1 MKKHI
6 TRLLFAALLLLALC
20 IGASAAGT
28 SGKCGPSAYWS
39 FDSNTGTLTISGS
52 GAMDDYGNFLQVPW
66 KDYRLS
72 LRTVVIKEGI
82 THIGANAFT
91 GTTLRGDL
99 TLPDSLLSVGDE
111 AFYGQNGLT
120 GKLTLG
126 KNLQKIGK
134 CAFALCCFSD
144 DLIIPD
150 SVTEIDDYAF
160 SMEMTIGPQRGT
172 LTLGNNLRV
181 IGREAFSGCL
191 YTGSLVIPDSVV
203 EIRDDAF
210 SGCSA
215 LNGTLTLGKNI
226 KTLGESVFC
235 GCSFTGDLIIPDNI
249 TQIPDSTFLHCFRIQ
264 EGTPSWKL
272 TLPTALKTIGA
283 YAFESCNGFSGA
295 LILPDGLASI
305 GDDAFHGCDG
315 FSGSLVLPEG
325 LTSIGDRAFC
335 GCDGFYGKLVLPE
348 GLTSIGAA
356 AFGNCDGFGGTLSLP
371 DSIKTVGERA
381 FYNCEGFTGL
391 KLSASLTRI
400 EKLSFASMS
409 GLKTEVVIPEGV
421 TEIGESAFS
430 FSSMSSVRFPST
442 LKKIGKQ
449 AFYWTFGLT
458 NISTITFPEGLEVI
472 GDEAFASC
480 YFKNAIVL
488 PASIK
493 SIGKKAFDGYWSSGK
508 RNDIPIGVYF
518 LGAAPQL
525 VGTLNANCSFPSDWT
540 LFYLPGTS
548 GWTGDTYAGYK
559 IAPWDGETRWD
570 NLRTNQFGD
579 GWDNKGKKIEASWS
593 VNTDTGKITLT
604 DDLTEGCA
612 VAVSYDV
619 EGRVTSIG
627 VLRTKTDSVRL
638 DLQDTCRL
646 FLLNASS
653 APRLYEPVKINHFLS
668 DT

>member
-20 IGASAAGT
+20 IGAAAAGT
-28 SGKCGPSAYWS
+28 SGKCGPSACWS
-39 FDSNTGTLTISGS
+39 FDSSTGTLTISGS
-52 GAMDDYGNFLQVPW
+52 GAMDDYGDFLQVPW

-82 THIGANAFT
+82 THIGADAFT

-111 AFYGQNGLT
+111 AFWGQNGLT

-134 CAFALCCFSD
+134 RAFALCCFSD

-150 SVTEIDDYAF
+150 SVTEIDDFAF
-160 SMEMTIGPQRGT
+160 SMEMTISPQRGT
-172 LTLGNNLRV
+172 LTLGNNLRM

-203 EIRDDAF
+203 EIRDTAF
-210 SGCSA
+210 YGCSA

-249 TQIPDSTFLHCFRIQ
+249 TQIPDSTFLGCFRIQ

-272 TLPTALKTIGA
+272 TLPAALKTIGA
-283 YAFESCNGFSGA
+283 KAFANCNGFSGA
-295 LILPDGLASI
+295 LILPDGLTSI
-305 GDDAFHGCDG
+305 GDDAFYGCDG

-356 AFGNCDGFGGTLSLP
+356 AFENCDGFGGTLSLP
-371 DSIKTVGERA
+371 DSVKTVGASA
-381 FYNCEGFTGL
+381 FYRCEGFTGL
-391 KLSASLTRI
+391 KLSAGLTKI
-400 EKLSFASMS
+400 EKLSFAHMY
-409 GLKTEVVIPEGV
+409 GLQTEVVIPEGV

-430 FSSMSSVRFPST
+430 CSHMPSICFPST
-442 LKKIGKQ
+442 LKKIGKE
-449 AFYWTFGLT
+449 AFYSSFGFT
-458 NISTITFPEGLEVI
+458 SYSTITFPDGLEVI
-472 GDEAFASC
+472 GDEAFADC
-480 YFKNAIVL
+480 YFKNAMIL

-493 SIGKKAFDGYWSSGK
+493 SIGKEAFASYRSSEK
-508 RNDIPIGVYF
+508 RNDIPIGAYF
-518 LGAAPQL
+518 LGDAPQL

-548 GWTGDTYAGYK
+548 GWTDDTYAGYK

-612 VAVSYDV
+612 VAVSYDA